1 MSTWLIVLSSWSVCA
16 MCAMLFIRGAHP
28 YIERAGDDAREETL
42 NLGGLTPIRVHHA
55 EHGRG
60 NI

>member
-28 YIERAGDDAREETL
+28 YIERAGEDARD
-42 NLGGLTPIRVHHA
+42 GLPTRGLAPVRVRNA
-55 EHGRG
+55 EHGHG